1 MIPDSNEVR
10 IEVSTLCNY
19 VCPICPREGMVRRKE
34 IMPVSLFQRIMA
46 RIKDHPQYKTITFSG
61 IGEPLTDL
69 DIRWKLAVAHGQGY
83 ETLLLTNGSLLTT
96 DKIKELNAFG
106 LKSVRVSFYGMSPET
121 YASAHGVGEEAFEL
135 VKANVLEACDSDL
148 EVILTYNIIP
158 GINEHEMEEWI
169 EYWKDKA
176 DLLEVWHPHNWVYGK
191 KYREVQ
197 EEKLKTCGRP
207 FNGPLQIQVDG
218 TVIMCCFDYEGKL
231 ELGDLKT
238 QTLNQI
244 FIDEPYRSVKEN
256 HSCGVHTTL
265 FGPVGRIYTK
275 LVDTICADCDQLNA
289 NKSDIMVYSSEH
301 DLEERVTLTSTTYRR
316 VGR

>member
-1 MIPDSNEVR
+1 MIPNSNEVR

-19 VCPICPREGMVRRKE
+19 VCPICPREGMVRTKE
-34 IMPVSLFQRIMA
+34 IMPVGLFQRIMA
-46 RIKDHPQYKTITFSG
+46 RIKDHPQYRTITFSG
-61 IGEPLTDL
+61 IGEPLTDP

-83 ETLLLTNGSLLTT
+83 ETLLLTNGSLLTS

-121 YASAHGVGEEAFEL
+121 YAKAHGVHRGAFDIVE
-135 VKANVLEACDSDL
+135 ANVLGACDSDL

-158 GINEHEMEEWI
+158 GINEHEMEKWI
-169 EYWKDKA
+169 EYWTGKA

-191 KYREVQ
+191 KYRYVQ
-197 EEKLKTCGRP
+197 GEKLKTCGRP

-231 ELGDLKT
+231 ELGDLKKRTLEKIFNGT
-238 QTLNQI
+238 QYELI
-244 FIDEPYRSVKEN
+244 RGN
-256 HSCGVHTTL
+256 HVEGQH
-265 FGPVGRIYTK
+265 GH
-275 LVDTICADCDQLNA
+275 TICEHCDQRNA